1 MGVAG
6 RARRSPVK
14 RLKPA
19 KPRTASRPRILNA
32 TSQAQVTATRD
43 REGAFE
49 ASSPCADAQG
59 ENGKPPHPDPRVRP
73 LCEGTAAE
81 HPACVSARRR
91 GPADPRPVV
100 SRAFWTMSAPPSPQ
114 PRVPVSTKEGGKAGS
129 RQGGAIP
136 ASSPRA
142 NSKVWEGDG
151 AESRIPRA
159 QKQGAEPGSRASRE
173 TLPAPSRRST
183 VYGALFINFQ
193 DK

>member
-1 MGVAG
+1 M
-6 RARRSPVK
+6 
-14 RLKPA
+14 
-19 KPRTASRPRILNA
+19 
-32 TSQAQVTATRD
+32 TATRD

-49 ASSPCADAQG
+49 ASSPCAEAQG
-59 ENGKPPHPDPRVRP
+59 ENGKAPPPDPRVRP
-73 LCEGTAAE
+73 LWEGTAAK
-81 HPACVSARRR
+81 HQRVSLRVDE
-91 GPADPRPVV
+91 DPRPVV
-100 SRAFWTMSAPPSPQ
+100 SRAFWTMSTPPSPQ
-114 PRVPVSTKEGGKAGS
+114 PRVPVSTKEDRKAGS

-193 DK
+193 DE